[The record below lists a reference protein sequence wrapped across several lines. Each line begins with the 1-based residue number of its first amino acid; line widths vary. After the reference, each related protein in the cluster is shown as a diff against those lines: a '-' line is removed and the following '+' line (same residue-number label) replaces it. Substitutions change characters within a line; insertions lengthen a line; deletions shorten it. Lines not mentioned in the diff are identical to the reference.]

1 MKRNG
6 ETILICNCERTMALD
21 GKALCRALGAE
32 GEPRVH
38 TQLCRAEIES
48 FRSALAPGGAVLVA
62 CTQEAPLF
70 AEVAAE
76 AAPDAALRFTNIRE
90 TAGWSAEGNEAAP
103 KIAALLAA
111 AAEPFRPTPTVTLR
125 SEGSCLIY
133 GRDES
138 ALEAARQ
145 IRSKLDVTVLLADPG
160 EIAPPRVVDVPIFKG
175 RLAGVRGHLG
185 SFEIVVD
192 DYAPAIASSRGRLSF
207 EPGRSG
213 ASARC
218 DLILDLSGGAP
229 LFSGGKRDGYLRADP
244 RDPAAVQRALFAA
257 LDLVG
262 EFEKPR
268 YVDFHPELC
277 VHARNRRTGC
287 TRCLEVCPTG
297 AISPAGDTVA
307 IDPYVCAGCGSCHSV
322 CPTGAADYAMP
333 LAPDLL
339 GRLRVLLQTYRAAG
353 GADPVLLLH
362 DGEHGADLIA
372 AIAHHGRG
380 LPARVIPF
388 ELNETTQLGLDFL
401 SSAFAYGAARLVMLT
416 RRGALGTIG
425 GLAAQIGV
433 MESVLAG
440 LGYGGGRIEIVET
453 SDPEVLETRLW
464 SLPAAPAPRAGTHV
478 PMGGKRELM
487 RMALTHLHAAAP
499 EPVDVIALPPGAPF
513 GSLVVDTA
521 GCTLCLACVGV
532 CPTGALLDNPEKPQL
547 AFREEACVQC
557 GLCRA
562 TCPEKV
568 IKLEPRLNFT
578 AAATLPAVIKEEEPF
593 HCIRC
598 GKPFGTKSSI
608 ERVVT
613 QLASKHWMFQDS
625 GAIDRMRMC
634 SDCRV
639 VAQFETGA
647 EPMAAAPRRVP
658 RTTEDY
664 LREREAEQAAT
675 APAPPPKTNGQ
686 G

>member
-6 ETILICNCERTMALD
+6 ETILICNCERSMALD
-21 GKALCRALGAE
+21 GKMLCRALGAE
-32 GEPRVH
+32 GEARVH
-38 TQLCRAEIES
+38 NQLCRSEIEA
-48 FRSALAPGGAVLVA
+48 FRGAIAGGDQVLVA

-70 AEVAAE
+70 AELAAE
-76 AAPDAALRFTNIRE
+76 NAPDTALRFTNVRE
-90 TAGWSAEGNEAAP
+90 TAGWSAEGAEAGP

-111 AAEPFRPTPTVTLR
+111 ATASMRPTPTVTLR
-125 SEGSCLIY
+125 SDGGCLVY
-133 GRDES
+133 GRDEI
-138 ALEAARQ
+138 AIAAARQ
-145 IRSKLDVTVLLADPG
+145 LRGKLDVTVLLADPG

-175 RLAGVRGHLG
+175 RLAGVRGYLG
-185 SFEIVVD
+185 NFEIVVD
-192 DYAPAIASSRGRLSF
+192 DYAPAIASSRGRLAF
-207 EPGRSG
+207 EPGRNG
-213 ASARC
+213 ASATC
-218 DLILDLSGGAP
+218 DLILDLSGNTP
-229 LFSGGKRDGYLRADP
+229 LFSGSKRDGYLRADP
-244 RDPAAVQRALFAA
+244 RDPAAVQRVLFAA

-287 TRCLEVCPTG
+287 MRCLEVCPTG
-297 AISPAGDTVA
+297 AIAPAGDTVA
-307 IDPYVCAGCGSCHSV
+307 IDPYICAGCGSCHSV

-333 LAPDLL
+333 LAPDLI
-339 GRLRVLLQTYRAAG
+339 GRLRVLLQTYRDAG
-353 GADPVLLLH
+353 GHDPALLLH

-372 AIAHHGRG
+372 AIANHGRG

-401 SSAFAYGAARLVMLT
+401 SSAFAYGAARLIVLT
-416 RRGALGTIG
+416 RKGALGTIG

-440 LGYGGGRIEIVET
+440 LGYGGGRMEIVET
-453 SDPEVLETRLW
+453 SDPEALEARLW
-464 SLPAAPAPRAGTHV
+464 SLPTAPAPHTAMHV

-487 RMALTHLHAAAP
+487 RAALLHLHAQAP
-499 EPVDVIALPPGAPF
+499 EPVDAVALPPGAPF

-532 CPTGALLDNPEKPQL
+532 CPTGALLDNLEKPQL

-578 AAATLPAVIKEEEPF
+578 AAATVPAVIKEEEPF
-593 HCIRC
+593 H
-598 GKPFGTKSSI
+598 
-608 ERVVT
+608 
-613 QLASKHWMFQDS
+613 
-625 GAIDRMRMC
+625 
-634 SDCRV
+634 
-639 VAQFETGA
+639 
-647 EPMAAAPRRVP
+647 
-658 RTTEDY
+658 
-664 LREREAEQAAT
+664 
-675 APAPPPKTNGQ
+675 
-686 G
+686 